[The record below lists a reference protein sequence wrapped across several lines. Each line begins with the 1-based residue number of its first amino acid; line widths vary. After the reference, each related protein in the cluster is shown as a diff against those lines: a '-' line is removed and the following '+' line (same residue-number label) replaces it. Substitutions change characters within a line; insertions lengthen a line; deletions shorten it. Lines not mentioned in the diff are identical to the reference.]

1 MRQQR
6 RTVGGLKRSHTK
18 RQKQRPMHTLPQKT
32 PNPMLPSRQNPAQSS
47 AYRQHLLI
55 RSSSH
60 MKRCQSNTIYRRLT
74 AIYHEKALHHHLR
87 NTNARLL
94 KPIQKSFL
102 QNFRTHTY
110 ARYQIQARSPS
121 HKWQDQSN
129 TDFQSNSASRQPRLH
144 KPQNNTNLHCYKNT
158 NSPSPSLR
166 SRGRSTSDHHS
177 RCKLSHHE
185 QRRSLQRNQSRRQT
199 IGMTK
204 EQKTTNNSNEYYAK
218 LLIDQD
224 LIPTTRSL

>member
-6 RTVGGLKRSHTK
+6 RTVGGLKKSHTK

-94 KPIQKSFL
+94 KPSR
-102 QNFRTHTY
+102 NHSSRTSARIHMPVIRYKPGRHHTSG
-110 ARYQIQARSPS
+110 RIKVILISSQIAPA
-121 HKWQDQSN
+121 D
-129 TDFQSNSASRQPRLH
+129 
-144 KPQNNTNLHCYKNT
+144 
-158 NSPSPSLR
+158 
-166 SRGRSTSDHHS
+166 SRGSTSL
-177 RCKLSHHE
+177 K
-185 QRRSLQRNQSRRQT
+185 
-199 IGMTK
+199 I
-204 EQKTTNNSNEYYAK
+204 
-218 LLIDQD
+218 
-224 LIPTTRSL
+224 IPTCIVIKIPTARRHRSGLGVVVLQTTILVAS